1 VAGAARRLIEI
12 ADAYFVA
19 PAGVLRALAR
29 AATRGVS
36 VRLLVPGRTNHPA
49 AGAAARRIYGPL
61 LEAGAE
67 IYECNGVM
75 LHAKTAVVDGV
86 VSMVGSSNLDPL
98 SLHRNYEL
106 NVVIGD
112 AGTGQVMPDLFAR
125 DIESATRVDLGEWRR
140 RPYWSRVFE
149 SFASLFATW
158 L

>member
-1 VAGAARRLIEI
+1 
-12 ADAYFVA
+12 
-19 PAGVLRALAR
+19 
-29 AATRGVS
+29 
-36 VRLLVPGRTNHPA
+36 VRLLVPGRSNHPA

-67 IYECNGVM
+67 IYEWRGVM

-106 NVVIGD
+106 NVLVAD
-112 AGTGQVMPDLFAR
+112 ARVGRTMRELFAG
-125 DIESATRVDLGEWRR
+125 DIRAATAVTLEEWRR
-140 RPYWSRVFE
+140 RPLPTRIAE
-149 SFASLFATW
+149 TAASLFAAW